1 MLLPSGSLSF
11 FSMAEWDFIV
21 YMHHRVFIHSS
32 VDGHL
37 GLLPFLGYCKSAA
50 MCLGMRVSFQ
60 TMFFSRN
67 MPKSGIVGLYGSSIF
82 SFLRSHHPI
91 FHSGCTNLYS
101 QQQWG
106 RVPFSLHPL
115 PLLLFVDFLMVA
127 ILTNVR
133 WYHWVW
139 LCISLIISNVEHLFI
154 CLTTICISS
163 LEKYLFT
170 SSV

>member
-82 SFLRSHHPI
+82 SFFRKLH
-91 FHSGCTNLYS
+91 TVLYS
-101 QQQWG
+101 DCIN
-106 RVPFSLHPL
+106 LHSHQKHRQISYSPYCL
-115 PLLLFVDFLMVA
+115 QYLLFADFLMTA
-127 ILTNVR
+127 ILTGIR
-133 WYHWVW
+133 WKHFVSSFYLHF
-139 LCISLIISNVEHLFI
+139 SNN
-154 CLTTICISS
+154 
-163 LEKYLFT
+163 
-170 SSV
+170 